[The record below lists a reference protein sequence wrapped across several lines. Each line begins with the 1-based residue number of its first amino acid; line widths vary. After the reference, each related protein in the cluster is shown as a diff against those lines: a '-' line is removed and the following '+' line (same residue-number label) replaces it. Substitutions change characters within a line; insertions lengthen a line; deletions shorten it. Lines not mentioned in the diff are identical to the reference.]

1 MFTVFSCLCYFVVGA
16 ILSLPYCLL
25 AGWDRDIFLGVM
37 IVTPFLLGVWILA
50 AVFARIIDAKPI
62 RIYWKNAFRRSRGE
76 SSHVPMV
83 IFWIWTVYSLLPII
97 LHWTARLIGHY
108 RNGPFVALIEAHRFE
123 SLIYVFWGFMI
134 AFLLLIVC
142 GGVYEAVAEF
152 LDSRKTAPPNDD

>member
-16 ILSLPYCLL
+16 ILSVPYCLL
-25 AGWDRDIFLGVM
+25 AGWDRDIFLVVM

-50 AVFARIIDAKPI
+50 AVFAGIIDAKPI
-62 RIYWKNAFRRSRGE
+62 RIYWKNAFRRSRDE
-76 SSHVPMV
+76 SSRVPLV
-83 IFWIWTVYSLLPII
+83 IFWVWTVYGLLPII
-97 LHWTARLIGHY
+97 LHWTARLIGY
-108 RNGPFVALIEAHRFE
+108 LGLGSSAAFIEGQRFE

-142 GGVYEAVAEF
+142 GGVYEAVVGF